1 MWKTNSDPQ
10 MKSAPQ
16 QIPVKDQLK
25 LVPEDPGVYR
35 YFDSKGKL
43 LYIGKAKNL
52 KNRVKSYFAKNKRH
66 SYRIATMVDQIS
78 EIKFTVVNSEIEA
91 LTLENNLIK
100 EFQPK
105 YNILLKDGKTYP
117 YICIK
122 KERFPRVFPTR
133 NKIKDGSEYFGPF
146 TSVTTMNAFLDLVR
160 QNYSLRT
167 CNFNLSQA
175 NIDADKFK
183 VCLEYQIGN
192 CLGPC
197 EGKQLEEDYNQGID
211 AIRKIL
217 KGQMRPLLDQLHA
230 EMHQEA
236 ADLNFEKAEKLR
248 IRIERIGAY
257 KRRNTITSENLTD
270 LEILTVDRL
279 NDLAILN
286 HFKVVNGAIIS
297 THTYEFRTKNSET
310 DEELL
315 KATFDKLLQEDKEP
329 GSEILSNV
337 VFKVESDG
345 REFKVRVPQRGE
357 KKKLVDLSMKNC
369 RTLLEEKVWKQN
381 FRKDPGEAIVDQLQ
395 KDLGMKALPKHIECF
410 DNSNIQGEYP
420 VASMVVFKNAKP
432 SKKDYRHFKI
442 KTVVGPDDFA
452 SMEEIVFRRYKRLL
466 EEEQPLPD
474 LIVID
479 GGKGQLSSAAKSLR
493 ALDLIGKIS
502 IIGIAKKLE
511 EIYKLNDPFPLHL
524 DKRSTSLKLIQQ
536 LRNEAHRFAI
546 TFHRDLRSKNTFKSK
561 LTSIDGIGEG
571 TRKKLL
577 GHFRSVKK
585 IKEASLEELSKV
597 VGPSKAKVILEAKEK
612 NLL

>member
-1 MWKTNSDPQ
+1 MNSDLQRTPLNE
-10 MKSAPQ
+10 
-16 QIPVKDQLK
+16 QLK
-25 LVPEDPGVYR
+25 IIPENPGVYR
-35 YFDSKGKL
+35 YFDFKGKL

-52 KNRVKSYFAKNKRH
+52 KKRVSSYFSKSKGH
-66 SYRIATMVDQIS
+66 SYRISTMVSQVA
-78 EIKFTVVNSEIEA
+78 EIKFTVVNSEKEA
-91 LTLENNLIK
+91 LILENNLIK

-122 KERFPRVFPTR
+122 RERFPRVFPTR
-133 NKIKDGSEYFGPF
+133 TRIKDGSEYFGPF
-146 TSVTTMNAFLDLVR
+146 TSVPTMKAFLELVR
-160 QNYSLRT
+160 QNYYIRT
-167 CNFNLSQA
+167 CNFNLSQS
-175 NIDADKFK
+175 NIEAGKFK

-197 EGKQLEEDYNQGID
+197 EGKQKEEDYNQDID
-211 AIRKIL
+211 AIQKIL
-217 KGQMRPLLDQLHA
+217 KGQLRPLLDQLHR
-230 EMHQEA
+230 EMRLEA
-236 ADLNFEKAEKLR
+236 QNLNFEKAERLR
-248 IRIERIGAY
+248 VKIERISAY
-257 KRRNTITSENLTD
+257 KRRNTITSDSLTN

-286 HFKVVNGAIIS
+286 HFKVVNGSIIS
-297 THTYEFRTKNSET
+297 THTFEFRAKHSET

-315 KATFDKLLQEDKEP
+315 EATLKKLLQDSQDF
-329 GSEILSNV
+329 GSEILTNIP
-337 VFKVESDG
+337 FQLEHEEI
-345 REFKVRVPQRGE
+345 EFQIKVPQRGE
-357 KKKLVDLSMKNC
+357 KKKLVDLSLKNC

-381 FRKDPGEAIVDQLQ
+381 FRRDPAEAITDQLQ
-395 KDLGMKALPKHIECF
+395 KDLGMEVLPRHIECF

-452 SMEEIVFRRYKRLL
+452 SMEEIVYRRYKRLL
-466 EEEQPLPD
+466 DEKLPLPD

-479 GGKGQLSSAAKSLR
+479 GGKGQLNSAAKSLR
-493 ALDLIGKIS
+493 SLDLIGKIT

-561 LTSIDGIGEG
+561 LTSIDGVGEG

-577 GHFRSVKK
+577 RHFRSVKK
-585 IKEASLEELSKV
+585 IKEANLEELSSV
-597 VGPSKAKVILEAKEK
+597 VGNSRAKAIIEAKERG
-612 NLL
+612 LF